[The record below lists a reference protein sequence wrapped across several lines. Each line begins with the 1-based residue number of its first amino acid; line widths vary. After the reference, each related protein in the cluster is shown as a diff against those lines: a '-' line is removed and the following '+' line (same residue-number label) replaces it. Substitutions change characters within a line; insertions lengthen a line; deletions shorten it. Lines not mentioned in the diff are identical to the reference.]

1 MLFLPGSRVLS
12 RAWLVGIG
20 CRLRVCM
27 CGLLGG
33 MKGTAV
39 GRWVEARGLSRGQM
53 GAQGSGVGDLGGW

>member
-1 MLFLPGSRVLS
+1 
-12 RAWLVGIG
+12 
-20 CRLRVCM
+20 M